1 MNAALLVI
9 LGTVVFSSLLGIYA
23 GRKVKMDL
31 ENWTVG
37 GRRFG
42 ILIIWLLMAGE
53 IYTTFT
59 FLGAS
64 GWAYSKGAPTFY
76 ILVYGALAYTLSF
89 FILPPLWRIGKR
101 RGLHTQPDFFVTTY
115 RSRTLGVLVAIIG
128 VFSII
133 PYLQLQLTGLG
144 LIVEVASNQAIP
156 SRLAIGISFLL
167 TCAFVYT
174 SGIRGTAW
182 VSIIKD
188 IMMVVAVFVVGIGV
202 PFIYFGGFG
211 KMFRVLIEQK
221 PHYLVLPGAT
231 TQLGVPWVMSTVLL
245 TGLGFY
251 MWPHVFGS
259 VFSAKSDRII
269 KRNAMIMPF
278 YQIPILLVFMVG
290 FTALL
295 VIPELENGDMAFLEI
310 VNRTFPSWFMGFVG
324 AAGAVTAMVP
334 SSILVLFASTLLAK
348 NVIQDGFWPKLS
360 PGRVMRLSRFL
371 VFVITAAALAL
382 ALFFPNELV
391 NLLIV
396 GYDGV
401 CQFFPGVVLGL
412 FWRGITKEGV
422 LAGLVAGVGV
432 AGGLIFSGHDP
443 FLGMNAGFLG
453 LVVNS
458 LITVTISGM
467 QRRSQIPGGKAG
479 QNASTGAGACR
490 IKIQGGES

>member
-1 MNAALLVI
+1 MNAALIII
-9 LGTVVFSSLLGIYA
+9 LATILFSSLLGIYA
-23 GRKVKMDL
+23 GRRVKMNL

-42 ILIIWLLMAGE
+42 IVIIWLLMAGE

-89 FILPPLWRIGKR
+89 FILPALWKVGKR
-101 RGLHTQPDFFVTTY
+101 HGLHTQPDFFVKRY
-115 RSRTLGVLVAIIG
+115 ESQSLGILVALVG

-144 LIVEVASNQAIP
+144 LIVEVASNQAV
-156 SRLAIGISFLL
+156 SSQVAIAISFVL
-167 TCAFVYT
+167 TCVFVYT

-182 VSIIKD
+182 VSIVKD
-188 IMMVVAVFVVGIGV
+188 IMMIVAVLVVGIGV

-211 KMFRVLIEQK
+211 NMFRTLIEQK
-221 PHYLVLPGAT
+221 PQYLVLPGAT
-231 TQLGVPWVMSTVLL
+231 SHMGVIWVMSTLLL

-259 VFSAKSDRII
+259 VFSARSANII
-269 KRNAMIMPF
+269 KRNAIIMPL

-295 VIPELENGDMAFLEI
+295 VIPDLANGDMAFLEL
-310 VNRTFPSWFMGFVG
+310 VNRTYPSWFMGFVG

-348 NVIQDGFWPKLS
+348 NVYKAGFNPRAS
-360 PGRVMRLSRFL
+360 EETVMRLSRFL
-371 VFVITAAALAL
+371 VLVITTLAL
-382 ALFFPNELV
+382 VLAMFFPNELV
-391 NLLIV
+391 NLLII

-401 CQFFPGVVLGL
+401 TQFFPGVVLGL
-412 FWRGITKEGV
+412 FWKRITKAAV
-422 LAGLVAGVGV
+422 LS
-432 AGGLIFSGHDP
+432 GLIAGISVVAVLIYSGHDP
-443 FLGMNAGFLG
+443 FLGMNAGFVG
-453 LVVNS
+453 LAVNS
-458 LITVTISGM
+458 IITLTISF
-467 QRRSQIPGGKAG
+467 RKKPVNLEVKHV
-479 QNASTGAGACR
+479 
-490 IKIQGGES
+490 

>member
-1 MNAALLVI
+1 VNAALFII
-9 LGTVVFSSLLGIYA
+9 LGTILFSSLLGIYA
-23 GRKVKMDL
+23 GRRVKMNL

-37 GRRFG
+37 GRKFG
-42 ILIIWLLMAGE
+42 IIIIWLLMAGE

-89 FILPPLWRIGKR
+89 FILPALWKVGKKHS
-101 RGLHTQPDFFVTTY
+101 LHTQPDYFIKRY
-115 RSRTLGVLVAIIG
+115 DSRALGIVVALIG

-144 LIVEVASNQAIP
+144 LIVEVASNQAVSSQI
-156 SRLAIGISFLL
+156 AIAISFVL

-182 VSIIKD
+182 VSIVKD
-188 IMMVVAVFVVGIGV
+188 IMMILAVLVVGIGV
-202 PFIYFGGFG
+202 PVIYFGGFG
-211 KMFRVLIEQK
+211 NMFRTLIEQK
-221 PHYLVLPGAT
+221 PEYLVLPGAT
-231 TQLGVPWVMSTVLL
+231 SHMGVIWVMSTLIL

-259 VFSAKSDRII
+259 VFSAKSATII
-269 KRNAMIMPF
+269 KRNAIIMPL

-295 VIPELENGDMAFLEI
+295 VIPNLANGDMAFLEL
-310 VNRTFPSWFMGFVG
+310 VNKTYPSWFMGFVG

-348 NVIQDGFWPKLS
+348 NVYKAGFNPKAS
-360 PGRVMRLSRFL
+360 EETVMRLSRFMVLVITTIAL
-371 VFVITAAALAL
+371 VFAMA
-382 ALFFPNELV
+382 FPEELV
-391 NLLIV
+391 NLLIF

-412 FWRGITKEGV
+412 FWKRVTKKGV
-422 LAGLVAGVGV
+422 FSGLVVGIAV
-432 AGGLIFSGHDP
+432 AVVLIASGHDP
-443 FLGMNAGFLG
+443 FLGMNAGFVG
-453 LVVNS
+453 LVLNS
-458 LITVTISGM
+458 IVTLTVSFRAKTSDA
-467 QRRSQIPGGKAG
+467 K
-479 QNASTGAGACR
+479 
-490 IKIQGGES
+490 KIGNRMGEA